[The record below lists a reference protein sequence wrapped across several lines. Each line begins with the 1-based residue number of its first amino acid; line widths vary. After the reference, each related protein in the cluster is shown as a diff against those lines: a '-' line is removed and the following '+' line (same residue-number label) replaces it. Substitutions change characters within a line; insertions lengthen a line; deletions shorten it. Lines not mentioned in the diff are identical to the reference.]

1 MVGMWNKSVILT
13 YVGMGFAVLGMII
26 AVGGFDIKY
35 AFACFMVAGVC
46 DLFDGAVARRCERT
60 EDEKAFGVQIDS
72 LVDMISFIALPIT
85 IFVAMGMT
93 HFYQIALY
101 VIYAICGVA
110 RLAYFNVM
118 TADENGPVRYYTG
131 LPVTYA
137 ALIFPVLYLVK
148 YVLASNVFELFYT
161 ILIFVV
167 AALFVLKV
175 KIVKPRGIA
184 YAFFGL
190 LSIVMLVLYL
200 VVL

>member
-1 MVGMWNKSVILT
+1 
-13 YVGMGFAVLGMII
+13 MGFAVLGMII
-26 AVGGFDIKY
+26 AAGGYDIKY

-46 DLFDGAVARRCERT
+46 DLFDGAVARKCERT
-60 EDEKAFGVQIDS
+60 EEEKAFGVQIDS

-85 IFVAMGMT
+85 IFVALGMT
-93 HFYQIALY
+93 HIYQIALY

-118 TADENGPVRYYTG
+118 TADENGPIRYYTG

-137 ALIFPVLYLVK
+137 ALIFPVLYLAK
-148 YVLASNVFELFYT
+148 YVLASNIFEIFYT
-161 ILIFVV
+161 LLIFVV

-175 KIVKPRGIA
+175 KMVKPRGIA